1 MILIHDEFEEIWVWV
16 ENNNHNIDLSPR
28 FDFRED
34 ALLWQTRM
42 INILCKGKE

>member
-1 MILIHDEFEEIWVWV
+1 MILIHDEYEEIWVWV